1 MATLNSN
8 LRKKFFQ
15 STFRVVFFAVCLFWT
30 GFLAF
35 AQTTQSPLPPPQAPV
50 NDYANVIDE
59 PTEQRLNSRLKK
71 LQAEQNIEM
80 AVVTIK
86 TTGGQDIFNY
96 SLAVARGWGIGSKAD
111 NNPSLLLLVAID
123 DKKYFTQTS
132 RDMEG
137 YLPDGVVGQIQRE
150 KLVPPFKQG
159 LYAKG
164 INDTIETYIATL
176 EEKKARG
183 DKPQAQSADEGI
195 GVSGTV
201 ICCVII
207 VIIAIFII
215 LIVISKRSAGGG
227 RPNRNSSGWG
237 GGGFGGIP
245 IPIPINTGGSD
256 WSGSSDSG
264 SSWGGGSSDSGGS
277 DWGGFGGGGDF
288 GGGGAGGDW

>member
-1 MATLNSN
+1 MLNSKI
-8 LRKKFFQ
+8 RKKFFQ

-35 AQTTQSPLPPPQAPV
+35 AQTAQSPLPPPQAPV
-50 NDYANVIDE
+50 NDFANVIDD

-96 SLAVARGWGIGSKAD
+96 SLAVARGWGIGSKED

-123 DKKYFTQTS
+123 DKKYFTQVS
-132 RDMEG
+132 RDLEG

-150 KLVPPFKQG
+150 KLVPPFRQG
-159 LYAKG
+159 RYAQG
-164 INDTIETYIATL
+164 INDTIETYITTL
-176 EEKKARG
+176 EEKKAKG
-183 DKPQAQSADEGI
+183 DKPKTTNGDV

-201 ICCVII
+201 VCCVII

-215 LIVISKRSAGGG
+215 LIIISKRSSGG

-245 IPIPINTGGSD
+245 IPFPINTGGG

-264 SSWGGGSSDSGGS
+264 SSWGGSSDSGSSGS